1 MLATSIRKSAAVTS
15 LLLLLAAPGVQADE
29 GDINLDPLEGFNRAM
44 FSFND
49 GVDRVA
55 IKPLTQGYRYVV
67 PDVAQ
72 TGVTNFFSNL
82 RDVRTLL
89 NNLLQGKFH
98 NASEDFVRL
107 SFNTV
112 WGIGG
117 LIDVATPLGIPKNN
131 EDFGQT
137 LGYWGVSSGPY
148 LVLPLLG
155 PSTFRDTAGLVPD
168 FMADPV
174 LYVDDRA
181 IRNSLQVVRVL
192 DTRSSLM
199 GSERL
204 ISGDRYSFVRD
215 AYVQRRE
222 FLINDGQVEVT
233 FDETDF

>member
-15 LLLLLAAPGVQADE
+15 LLLLFAAPGVLAGE
-29 GDINLDPLEGFNRAM
+29 ESINLDPLEGFNRAM

-89 NNLLQGKFH
+89 NNLLQGKLH

-148 LVLPLLG
+148 IVLPLLG

-168 FMADPV
+168 MMADPV
-174 LYVDDRA
+174 RYVDDRA
-181 IRNSLQVVRVL
+181 LRNSLQVVRVL
-192 DTRSSLM
+192 DTRSRLM
-199 GSERL
+199 DSERL
-204 ISGDRYSFVRD
+204 ISGDRYIFVRD
-215 AYVQRRE
+215 AYLQRRE
-222 FLINDGQVEVT
+222 FLINDGQVEIT

>member
-15 LLLLLAAPGVQADE
+15 LLLVFTAPTILAEEEVVN
-29 GDINLDPLEGFNRAM
+29 IDPLEGFNRAL

-49 GVDRVA
+49 GVDRAA
-55 IKPLTQGYRYVV
+55 IKPLTQTYRYVM

-72 TGVTNFFSNL
+72 MGVTNFFGNL
-82 RDVRTLL
+82 RDLRTLL

-112 WGIGG
+112 WGVGG
-117 LIDVATPLGIPKNN
+117 LFDVATPLGIPKNN

-137 LGYWGVSSGPY
+137 LGYWGVNSGPY
-148 LVLPLLG
+148 IVLPLLG

-168 FMADPV
+168 MMVDPV
-174 LYVDDRA
+174 RYVDDRA
-181 IRNSLQVVRVL
+181 LRNSLHAVRIL
-192 DTRSSLM
+192 DTRSQLM
-199 GSERL
+199 DSERL

-215 AYVQRRE
+215 AYLQRRE
-222 FLINDGQVEVT
+222 FLVNDGQVEIT

>member
-1 MLATSIRKSAAVTS
+1 MLATPFRKSAATAS
-15 LLLLLAAPGVQADE
+15 LLLMLSAPSVMAEDVE
-29 GDINLDPLEGFNRAM
+29 INLDPLEGFNRAM

-55 IKPLTQGYRYVV
+55 IKPLTQTYRYVV
-67 PDVAQ
+67 PDIAQ
-72 TGVTNFFSNL
+72 TGVSNFFSNL
-82 RDVRTLL
+82 RDVRTLV
-89 NNLLQGKFH
+89 NNLLQGKLH

-117 LIDVATPLGIPKNN
+117 LFDVATPLGIPKNN

-148 LVLPLLG
+148 IVLPLLG
-155 PSTFRDTAGLVPD
+155 PSTFRDTVGLVPD
-168 FMADPV
+168 MMLDPIM
-174 LYVDDRA
+174 YVDDRPV
-181 IRNSLQVVRVL
+181 RYSLHATRIL
-192 DTRSSLM
+192 DTRSQLM
-199 GSERL
+199 DAERM
-204 ISGDRYSFVRD
+204 ISGDRYTFVRD
-215 AYVQRRE
+215 AYLQRRE

>member
-15 LLLLLAAPGVQADE
+15 LLLVFAAPGIMAEEVVVN
-29 GDINLDPLEGFNRAM
+29 IDPLEGFNRAV

-55 IKPLTQGYRYVV
+55 IKPLTQTYRYVM
-67 PDVAQ
+67 PDLAQ
-72 TGVTNFFSNL
+72 TGVTNFFGNI

-117 LIDVATPLGIPKNN
+117 LFDVATPLGIPKNN

-148 LVLPLLG
+148 IVLPLLG

-168 FMADPV
+168 MMADPV
-174 LYVDDRA
+174 RYVDDRA

-192 DTRSSLM
+192 DTRSRLM
-199 GSERL
+199 DSERL
-204 ISGDRYSFVRD
+204 ISGDRYSFIRD
-215 AYVQRRE
+215 AYLQRRE
-222 FLINDGQVEVT
+222 FLINDGQVEIT

>member
-15 LLLLLAAPGVQADE
+15 LFLLLAAPGVQADE

-215 AYVQRRE
+215 AYLQRRE